1 VHVILLDNGRSA
13 LRDQGLGGLLKCI
26 DCGSCYSECAA
37 LAAKCKWSEVV
48 LTPKGMALGL
58 VQGRLA
64 PLSSA
69 LAMSDF
75 VCPVG
80 LDAKGVV
87 DMLTQVK
94 C

>member
-1 VHVILLDNGRSA
+1 
-13 LRDQGLGGLLKCI
+13 
-26 DCGSCYSECAA
+26 
-37 LAAKCKWSEVV
+37 
-48 LTPKGMALGL
+48 MALGL